1 MNRRDLLKAF
11 AGAAALSV
19 IPRSFAAK
27 AAAEPVQFNQLYGSM
42 GVRGVQYSDKLKRLA
57 GQQVV
62 MKGYM
67 APPLKPK
74 LDFFVLT
81 KQPMATCPFCSSAA
95 DWPVDIVLVVMPKGR
110 ELEPSTKGLE
120 VTGRLDIGVKRD
132 EETGFV
138 SLVRIYAD
146 QVKNA

>member
-1 MNRRDLLKAF
+1 
-11 AGAAALSV
+11 
-19 IPRSFAAK
+19 
-27 AAAEPVQFNQLYGSM
+27 
-42 GVRGVQYSDKLKRLA
+42 
-57 GQQVV
+57 